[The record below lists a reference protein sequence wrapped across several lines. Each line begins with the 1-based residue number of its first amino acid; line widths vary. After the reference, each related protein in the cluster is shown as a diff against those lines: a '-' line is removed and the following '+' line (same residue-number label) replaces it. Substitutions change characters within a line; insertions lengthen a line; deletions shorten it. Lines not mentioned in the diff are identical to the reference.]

1 MAMRRTSPARFVL
14 AATALALACTLAA
27 GGCAAPPASG
37 PAASQSTA
45 TATAEPTVAPP
56 AFSSKPP
63 APADLATPQSAVR
76 SYLDWIS
83 YAYRIAV
90 SDVASHT
97 ASPGESVR
105 VDSYVQYNLQER
117 NRRIDQQMVKFML
130 RKEAE
135 KDSRATVS
143 AIETWD
149 YRYLSA
155 SGKLSMSPT
164 YTTSYETTY
173 TLVRTGDGWVVDS
186 VKAKPLDE
194 VK

>member
-1 MAMRRTSPARFVL
+1 MAMNTTVRTLRAFAVTASCALIGAALLAGCANPAAPEPTPQRSAEQTAALPPVSSPA
-14 AATALALACTLAA
+14 
-27 GGCAAPPASG
+27 
-37 PAASQSTA
+37 
-45 TATAEPTVAPP
+45 PTQ
-56 AFSSKPP
+56 P
-63 APADLATPQSAVR
+63 APADLSRPEAAVR

-83 YAYRIAV
+83 YAYRIAD

-97 ASPGESVR
+97 MTPEEGVR

-117 NRRIDQQMVKFML
+117 NRRINQQIVEFKL
-130 RKEAE
+130 RKETTKASRTTLSATE
-135 KDSRATVS
+135 KW
-143 AIETWD
+143 E
-149 YRYLSA
+149 YGYLSR
-155 SGKLSMSPT
+155 SGERSMSPT

>member
-1 MAMRRTSPARFVL
+1 M
-14 AATALALACTLAA
+14 
-27 GGCAAPPASG
+27 
-37 PAASQSTA
+37 
-45 TATAEPTVAPP
+45 
-56 AFSSKPP
+56 
-63 APADLATPQSAVR
+63 
-76 SYLDWIS
+76 
-83 YAYRIAV
+83 
-90 SDVASHT
+90 
-97 ASPGESVR
+97 R

-117 NRRIDQQMVKFML
+117 NRRIDQQISKFVL

-155 SGKLSMSPT
+155 SGKRSMSPT

-173 TLVRTGDGWVVDS
+173 TLVRTRDGWVVDS